1 MEMARK
7 TEEIKTRVVPEQRQ
21 RLETIARERYDG
33 NLSMATR
40 RLLDLG
46 LKQLERESEASLQL
60 AS

>member
-1 MEMARK
+1 MARK

-21 RLETIARERYDG
+21 KLEAVARERYDG

-46 LKQLERESEASLQL
+46 LRQLEHESEVRLQL